1 MSKQKKEKQ
10 PPVLGRLLAYAG
22 GHRWLSVL
30 GCGLSGVSAAVG
42 IFPFVFVWYAA
53 RGILTPGGGV
63 SAGLA
68 RYGWYALAAALLSA
82 AIYFAGLM
90 CTHLAA
96 FRVATNM
103 RKAAAAH
110 LIDLPLGYFNA
121 NLTGRLR
128 KQIDDNAALT
138 ETLLAHTI
146 PDAVGGIVTPILA
159 VGLLFVFDWRM
170 GLACLIPMVIGL
182 VCLMTMMTG
191 TSMKFFEEYQRAGE
205 RISAEATEYVR
216 GIPVVKVFQQTVYSF
231 KSFHAAIL
239 SYRDLASGYAMM
251 CRMPYTLLTVVLNA
265 MFLLL
270 MPLGMVLIGGAADGW
285 AVLAD
290 LVFYIFFAP
299 QLAFMM
305 ERLMYAVNAQMEAAE
320 AVNKLEAILKESPLP
335 EPAADS
341 GSKPA
346 DSGISFENV
355 TFSYDGAD
363 RPALTNVSFHLPQ
376 GEAWA
381 LVGPSGGGKTTIAR
395 LIPRFFDAQAGAV
408 LLGGRDVRSIP
419 TAELME
425 QISFV
430 FQEVRLFK
438 KSIRDNIRAAR
449 PDATEAEILHAAQL
463 AQCSDILEKTPGG
476 LDAVIGA
483 KGVYLSGGEMQRIA
497 LARAILKDAPIVVL
511 DEASSFADPENEAK
525 IQKAFEALM
534 KGKTVLMIA
543 HRLSTVRNMDRI
555 LVVRDGEIAEE
566 GAAYTPLCG
575 RNTKR
580 PRSGRWEVPHDR
592 THPRKI
598 RHDGEGRKRLCGRRV
613 LVRTGQHQQ
622 NAAGGRAGHGALRH
636 RRGADKRH
644 RPKGGSYAL
653 SGRGYPCPRRA
664 LCDLPDPVQSP
675 IRSHLPGK
683 RQPPHPA
690 GGGAAPA
697 PAVLLWK
704 P

>member
-1 MSKQKKEKQ
+1 MSKQRKEKQ
-10 PPVLGRLLAYAG
+10 PPVLGRLLEYAG
-22 GHRWLSVL
+22 EHKWLSVL
-30 GCGLSGVSAAVG
+30 GCGLSGVSAAAG

-63 SAGLA
+63 PAGLA

-82 AIYFAGLM
+82 VIYFAGLM

-103 RKAAAAH
+103 RKAAVAH

-159 VGLLFVFDWRM
+159 VVLLFVFDWRM
-170 GLACLIPMVIGL
+170 GLACLIPMIIGL
-182 VCLMTMMTG
+182 VCLMSMMTG
-191 TSMKFFEEYQRAGE
+191 TGMKFFEEYQRAGE

-239 SYRDLASGYAMM
+239 SYRDLANGYAMM

-270 MPLGMVLIGGAADGW
+270 MPLGMVLVGGADGW

-305 ERLMYAVNAQMEAAE
+305 ERLMYAANAQMEAAE

-335 EPAADS
+335 ESAADS

-346 DSGISFENV
+346 DSSISFENV

-363 RPALTNVSFHLPQ
+363 RSALTNVSFHLPQ

-395 LIPRFFDAQAGAV
+395 LIPRFFDVQAGAV

-534 KGKTVLMIA
+534 KDKTVLMIA

-555 LVVRDGEIAEE
+555 LVIRDGGIAEE
-566 GAAYTPLCG
+566 GKHSELLERGGVYAAM
-575 RNTKR
+575 
-580 PRSGRWEVPHDR
+580 WEEYQ
-592 THPRKI
+592 K
-598 RHDGEGRKRLCGRRV
+598 
-613 LVRTGQHQQ
+613 
-622 NAAGGRAGHGALRH
+622 AAQW
-636 RRGADKRH
+636 K
-644 RPKGGSYAL
+644 
-653 SGRGYPCPRRA
+653 
-664 LCDLPDPVQSP
+664 V
-675 IRSHLPGK
+675 
-683 RQPPHPA
+683 
-690 GGGAAPA
+690 GGAA
-697 PAVLLWK
+697 
-704 P
+704 

>member
-1 MSKQKKEKQ
+1 MKQKKKSDIA
-10 PPVLGRLLAYAG
+10 VLLGYAG
-22 GHRWLSVL
+22 SYKGLTFLGLALSAVSMLLSMAPYICIWL
-30 GCGLSGVSAAVG
+30 
-42 IFPFVFVWYAA
+42 AA
-53 RGILTPGGGV
+53 RDLIAVAPDWTAAQSV
-63 SAGLA
+63 AQ
-68 RYGWYALAAALLSA
+68 YGWLAFAFAVAGIVL
-82 AIYFAGLM
+82 YFAGLM

-96 FRVATNM
+96 FRTAANIRKQGVAHVMKAPLGFFDSNASGLI
-103 RKAAAAH
+103 RGRLDAAAA
-110 LIDLPLGYFNA
+110 D
-121 NLTGRLR
+121 
-128 KQIDDNAALT
+128 T
-138 ETLLAHTI
+138 ETLLAHNLADIVGTI
-146 PDAVGGIVTPILA
+146 TLFLA
-159 VGLLFVFDWRM
+159 MLVMMFVFDWRM
-170 GLACLIPMVIGL
+170 GCACLLAAVISIVAMFSMMGGNNAK
-182 VCLMTMMTG
+182 LMA
-191 TSMKFFEEYQRAGE
+191 EYQAAQDRMTKAG
-205 RISAEATEYVR
+205 TEYVR

-265 MFLLL
+265 IFLFL

-346 DSGISFENV
+346 GSGISFENA

-376 GEAWA
+376 GKAWA

-395 LIPRFFDAQAGAV
+395 LIPRFFDVQEGAV
-408 LLGGRDVRSIP
+408 LLGGQDVRSIP

-463 AQCSDILEKTPGG
+463 AQCGDILEKTPGG
-476 LDAVIGA
+476 LDAVIGT

-555 LVVRDGEIAEE
+555 LVILYGVISLE
-566 GAAYTPLCG
+566 G
-575 RNTKR
+575 K
-580 PRSGRWEVPHDR
+580 HD
-592 THPRKI
+592 
-598 RHDGEGRKRLCGRRV
+598 EL
-613 LVRTGQHQQ
+613 LE
-622 NAAGGRAGHGALRH
+622 
-636 RRGADKRH
+636 
-644 RPKGGSYAL
+644 KGGVYAAMWEE
-653 SGRGYPCPRRA
+653 YQKA
-664 LCDLPDPVQSP
+664 AQWKV
-675 IRSHLPGK
+675 
-683 RQPPHPA
+683 
-690 GGGAAPA
+690 GGAA
-697 PAVLLWK
+697 
-704 P
+704 

>member
-1 MSKQKKEKQ
+1 MSKQKKTKQ
-10 PPVLGRLLAYAG
+10 PPVLGRLLEYAG
-22 GHRWLSVL
+22 GHKWLSVL

-63 SAGLA
+63 PAGLA
-68 RYGWYALAAALLSA
+68 RYGWYALTAALLSA
-82 AIYFAGLM
+82 AVYFAGLM

-96 FRVATNM
+96 FHVATNM
-103 RKAAAAH
+103 RKAAVAH
-110 LIDLPLGYFNA
+110 LVDLPLGYFNA

-170 GLACLIPMVIGL
+170 GLACLIPMIIGL
-182 VCLMTMMTG
+182 VCLMSMMTG
-191 TSMKFFEEYQRAGE
+191 TGMKFFEEYQRAGE

-251 CRMPYTLLTVVLNA
+251 CRMPYTLFTVVLNA

-270 MPLGMVLIGGAADGW
+270 MPLGMVLVGGADGW

-320 AVNKLEAILKESPLP
+320 AVNKLEAILRESPLP

-346 DSGISFENV
+346 DRGISFENV

-395 LIPRFFDAQAGAV
+395 LIPRFFDVQAGAV

-449 PDATEAEILHAAQL
+449 PSATEDEILRAAQL
-463 AQCSDILEKTPGG
+463 AQCGDILGKTPGG

-555 LVVRDGEIAEE
+555 LVIRDGEIAEE
-566 GAAYTPLCG
+566 GKHNELL
-575 RNTKR
+575 
-580 PRSGRWEVPHDR
+580 E
-592 THPRKI
+592 
-598 RHDGEGRKRLCGRRV
+598 
-613 LVRTGQHQQ
+613 
-622 NAAGGRAGHGALRH
+622 
-636 RRGADKRH
+636 
-644 RPKGGSYAL
+644 KGGVYAAMWEE
-653 SGRGYPCPRRA
+653 YQKA
-664 LCDLPDPVQSP
+664 AQWKV
-675 IRSHLPGK
+675 
-683 RQPPHPA
+683 
-690 GGGAAPA
+690 GGAA
-697 PAVLLWK
+697 
-704 P
+704 

>member
-1 MSKQKKEKQ
+1 M
-10 PPVLGRLLAYAG
+10 
-22 GHRWLSVL
+22 
-30 GCGLSGVSAAVG
+30 
-42 IFPFVFVWYAA
+42 
-53 RGILTPGGGV
+53 
-63 SAGLA
+63 
-68 RYGWYALAAALLSA
+68 
-82 AIYFAGLM
+82 
-90 CTHLAA
+90 
-96 FRVATNM
+96 
-103 RKAAAAH
+103 
-110 LIDLPLGYFNA
+110 
-121 NLTGRLR
+121 
-128 KQIDDNAALT
+128 
-138 ETLLAHTI
+138 
-146 PDAVGGIVTPILA
+146 
-159 VGLLFVFDWRM
+159 
-170 GLACLIPMVIGL
+170 
-182 VCLMTMMTG
+182 
-191 TSMKFFEEYQRAGE
+191 
-205 RISAEATEYVR
+205 
-216 GIPVVKVFQQTVYSF
+216 VKVFQQTVYSF
-231 KSFHAAIL
+231 KSFHTAIL

-251 CRMPYTLLTVVLNA
+251 CRMPYTLFTVVLNA

-270 MPLGMVLIGGAADGW
+270 MPLGMVLVGGAADGW

-305 ERLMYAVNAQMEAAE
+305 ERLMYAVNAQREAAE
-320 AVNKLEAILKESPLP
+320 AVNKLEAILRESPLP

-346 DSGISFENV
+346 DRGISFENV

-395 LIPRFFDAQAGAV
+395 LIPRFFDVQAGAV

-449 PDATEAEILHAAQL
+449 PSATEDEILRAAQL
-463 AQCSDILEKTPGG
+463 AQCGDILGKTPGG

-555 LVVRDGEIAEE
+555 LVIRDGEIAEE
-566 GAAYTPLCG
+566 GKHNELL
-575 RNTKR
+575 
-580 PRSGRWEVPHDR
+580 E
-592 THPRKI
+592 
-598 RHDGEGRKRLCGRRV
+598 
-613 LVRTGQHQQ
+613 
-622 NAAGGRAGHGALRH
+622 
-636 RRGADKRH
+636 
-644 RPKGGSYAL
+644 KGGVYAAMWEE
-653 SGRGYPCPRRA
+653 YQKA
-664 LCDLPDPVQSP
+664 AQWKV
-675 IRSHLPGK
+675 
-683 RQPPHPA
+683 
-690 GGGAAPA
+690 GGAA
-697 PAVLLWK
+697 
-704 P
+704 

>member
-1 MSKQKKEKQ
+1 MKKQSN
-10 PPVLGRLLAYAG
+10 LTRLLAYAG
-22 GHRWLSVL
+22 GYKRLTVL
-30 GCGLSGVSAAVG
+30 GCVLSGVAAILGLMPYVCVWMVARNALAVYPDVTAAPELAYWGWMAVLFAVG
-42 IFPFVFVWYAA
+42 NI
-53 RGILTPGGGV
+53 
-63 SAGLA
+63 
-68 RYGWYALAAALLSA
+68 AL
-82 AIYFAGLM
+82 YFAALM
-90 CTHLAA
+90 CTHIAA
-96 FRVATNM
+96 FRTARNIRYAGV
-103 RKAAAAH
+103 AH
-110 LIDLPLGYFNA
+110 LMKLPLGFF
-121 NLTGRLR
+121 TGKQSGQLR
-128 KQIDDNAALT
+128 KIIDDNAALT
-138 ETLLAHTI
+138 EDLLAHKL
-146 PDAVGGIVTPILA
+146 PDLTAAVVTPAAAL
-159 VGLLFVFDWRM
+159 VLLFVFDWRM
-170 GLACLIPMVIGL
+170 GALCLLTMVLAILC
-182 VCLMTMMTG
+182 MM
-191 TSMKFFEEYQRAGE
+191 SMMGGKNAGFFHRYQREIEKMSGE
-205 RISAEATEYVR
+205 AVEYVR

-265 MFLLL
+265 MFLFL

-320 AVNKLEAILKESPLP
+320 AVNKLEAILKESPFP

-346 DSGISFENV
+346 DSSISFENV

-395 LIPRFFDAQAGAV
+395 LIPRFFDVQAGAV

-449 PDATEAEILHAAQL
+449 PDATEAEILQAAQL
-463 AQCSDILEKTPGG
+463 AQCGDILEKTPGG

-566 GAAYTPLCG
+566 G
-575 RNTKR
+575 K
-580 PRSGRWEVPHDR
+580 HD
-592 THPRKI
+592 
-598 RHDGEGRKRLCGRRV
+598 EL
-613 LVRTGQHQQ
+613 LE
-622 NAAGGRAGHGALRH
+622 
-636 RRGADKRH
+636 
-644 RPKGGSYAL
+644 KGGVYAAMWEE
-653 SGRGYPCPRRA
+653 YQKA
-664 LCDLPDPVQSP
+664 AQWKV
-675 IRSHLPGK
+675 
-683 RQPPHPA
+683 
-690 GGGAAPA
+690 GGAA
-697 PAVLLWK
+697 
-704 P
+704 

>member
-10 PPVLGRLLAYAG
+10 PPVLGRLLEYAG
-22 GHRWLSVL
+22 GHKWLSVL

-103 RKAAAAH
+103 RKAAVAH
-110 LIDLPLGYFNA
+110 LVDLPLGYFNA

-159 VGLLFVFDWRM
+159 VVLLFVFDWRM
-170 GLACLIPMVIGL
+170 GLACLIPMIIGL

-191 TSMKFFEEYQRAGE
+191 TGMKFFEEYQRAGE

-231 KSFHAAIL
+231 KSFHTAIL

-251 CRMPYTLLTVVLNA
+251 CRMPYTLFTVVLNA

-270 MPLGMVLIGGAADGW
+270 MPLGMVLVGGADGW

-320 AVNKLEAILKESPLP
+320 AVNKLEAILRESPLP

-346 DSGISFENV
+346 DRGISFENV

-363 RPALTNVSFHLPQ
+363 RPALTNMSFHLPQ

-395 LIPRFFDAQAGAV
+395 LIPRFFDVQAGAV

-449 PDATEAEILHAAQL
+449 PSATEDEILRAAQL
-463 AQCSDILEKTPGG
+463 AQCGDILGKTPGG

-497 LARAILKDAPIVVL
+497 LARVILKDAPIVVL

-555 LVVRDGEIAEE
+555 LVIRDGEIAEE
-566 GAAYTPLCG
+566 GKHNELL
-575 RNTKR
+575 
-580 PRSGRWEVPHDR
+580 E
-592 THPRKI
+592 
-598 RHDGEGRKRLCGRRV
+598 
-613 LVRTGQHQQ
+613 
-622 NAAGGRAGHGALRH
+622 
-636 RRGADKRH
+636 
-644 RPKGGSYAL
+644 KGGVYAAMWEE
-653 SGRGYPCPRRA
+653 YQKA
-664 LCDLPDPVQSP
+664 AQWKV
-675 IRSHLPGK
+675 
-683 RQPPHPA
+683 
-690 GGGAAPA
+690 GGVA
-697 PAVLLWK
+697 
-704 P
+704 

>member
-1 MSKQKKEKQ
+1 MTRQLHHMITRAYFTAVCETIVHDMPREEATKYVDE
-10 PPVLGRLLAYAG
+10 LA
-22 GHRWLSVL
+22 
-30 GCGLSGVSAAVG
+30 
-42 IFPFVFVWYAA
+42 VFFH
-53 RGILTPGGGV
+53 
-63 SAGLA
+63 S
-68 RYGWYALAAALLSA
+68 GWYALAAALLSA

-103 RKAAAAH
+103 RKAAVAH

-159 VGLLFVFDWRM
+159 VVLLFVFDWRM

-182 VCLMTMMTG
+182 ICLMTMMTG
-191 TSMKFFEEYQRAGE
+191 TGMKFFEEYQRAGE

-265 MFLLL
+265 MFLFL

-305 ERLMYAVNAQMEAAE
+305 ERLMYAANAQMEAAE

-346 DSGISFENV
+346 DSGIFFENV

-395 LIPRFFDAQAGAV
+395 LIPRFFDVQAGTV

-463 AQCSDILEKTPGG
+463 AQCGDILEKTPGG

-483 KGVYLSGGEMQRIA
+483 KGVHLSGGEMQRIA

-566 GAAYTPLCG
+566 G
-575 RNTKR
+575 K
-580 PRSGRWEVPHDR
+580 HD
-592 THPRKI
+592 
-598 RHDGEGRKRLCGRRV
+598 EL
-613 LVRTGQHQQ
+613 LE
-622 NAAGGRAGHGALRH
+622 
-636 RRGADKRH
+636 
-644 RPKGGSYAL
+644 KGGVYAVMWEE
-653 SGRGYPCPRRA
+653 YQKA
-664 LCDLPDPVQSP
+664 AQWKVE
-675 IRSHLPGK
+675 
-683 RQPPHPA
+683 
-690 GGGAAPA
+690 GAA
-697 PAVLLWK
+697 
-704 P
+704 

>member
-1 MSKQKKEKQ
+1 MLQTLKKFFNFCGEDNRKLFTAAIWLG
-10 PPVLGRLLAYAG
+10 VLSAICTAKRIPAAYI
-22 GHRWLSVL
+22 V
-30 GCGLSGVSAAVG
+30 
-42 IFPFVFVWYAA
+42 I
-53 RGILTPGGGV
+53 
-63 SAGLA
+63 
-68 RYGWYALAAALLSA
+68 AALLDNNVTTTTLWSSL
-82 AIYFAGLM
+82 AIVGGSVLVSIAINMKSTMLQTRGGYRTCANKRIEIAE
-90 CTHLAA
+90 HL
-96 FRVATNM
+96 RY
-103 RKAAAAH
+103 
-110 LIDLPLGYFNA
+110 LPMGWFNA
-121 NLTGRLR
+121 NSLGEVASVTTNTMENMANVATRVVMVTTRGFLTSG
-128 KQIDDNAALT
+128 IIAAMMFL
-138 ETLLAHTI
+138 
-146 PDAVGGIVTPILA
+146 
-159 VGLLFVFDWRM
+159 FDWRM
-170 GLACLIPMVIGL
+170 GLACLIPMIIGL

-191 TSMKFFEEYQRAGE
+191 RGMKFFEEYQRAGE

-251 CRMPYTLLTVVLNA
+251 CRMPYTLFTVVLNA

-270 MPLGMVLIGGAADGW
+270 MPLGMVLVGGAADGW
-285 AVLAD
+285 AVLAE

-320 AVNKLEAILKESPLP
+320 AVNKLEAILRESPLP

-346 DSGISFENV
+346 DRGISFENV

-395 LIPRFFDAQAGAV
+395 LIPRFFDVQAGAV

-449 PDATEAEILHAAQL
+449 PSATEDEILRAAQL
-463 AQCSDILEKTPGG
+463 AQCGDILGKTPGG

-555 LVVRDGEIAEE
+555 LVIRDGEIAEE
-566 GAAYTPLCG
+566 GKHNELL
-575 RNTKR
+575 
-580 PRSGRWEVPHDR
+580 E
-592 THPRKI
+592 
-598 RHDGEGRKRLCGRRV
+598 
-613 LVRTGQHQQ
+613 
-622 NAAGGRAGHGALRH
+622 
-636 RRGADKRH
+636 
-644 RPKGGSYAL
+644 KGGVYAAMWEE
-653 SGRGYPCPRRA
+653 YQKA
-664 LCDLPDPVQSP
+664 AQWKV
-675 IRSHLPGK
+675 
-683 RQPPHPA
+683 
-690 GGGAAPA
+690 GGAA
-697 PAVLLWK
+697 
-704 P
+704 

>member
-10 PPVLGRLLAYAG
+10 PPVLGRLLEYAG
-22 GHRWLSVL
+22 GHKWLSVL
-30 GCGLSGVSAAVG
+30 GCGLSGVSAAAG

-53 RGILTPGGGV
+53 RGTLTPGGGV
-63 SAGLA
+63 PAGLA

-103 RKAAAAH
+103 RKAAVAH

-146 PDAVGGIVTPILA
+146 PDAVGGIVTPTLA

-170 GLACLIPMVIGL
+170 GLACLIPMIIGL
-182 VCLMTMMTG
+182 VCLMSMMTG
-191 TSMKFFEEYQRAGE
+191 TGMKFFEEYQRAGE

-251 CRMPYTLLTVVLNA
+251 CRMPYTLFTVVLNA

-270 MPLGMVLIGGAADGW
+270 MPLGMVLVGGADGW

-320 AVNKLEAILKESPLP
+320 AVNKLEAILRESPLP

-346 DSGISFENV
+346 GSGISFENV
-355 TFSYDGAD
+355 TFSYDGSD

-376 GEAWA
+376 GAAWA

-395 LIPRFFDAQAGAV
+395 LIPRFFDVQAGAV

-463 AQCSDILEKTPGG
+463 AQCSNILEKTPGG

-555 LVVRDGEIAEE
+555 LVIRDGEIAEE
-566 GAAYTPLCG
+566 GKHDELLERGGVYAAM
-575 RNTKR
+575 
-580 PRSGRWEVPHDR
+580 WEEYQ
-592 THPRKI
+592 K
-598 RHDGEGRKRLCGRRV
+598 
-613 LVRTGQHQQ
+613 
-622 NAAGGRAGHGALRH
+622 AAQW
-636 RRGADKRH
+636 K
-644 RPKGGSYAL
+644 
-653 SGRGYPCPRRA
+653 
-664 LCDLPDPVQSP
+664 V
-675 IRSHLPGK
+675 
-683 RQPPHPA
+683 
-690 GGGAAPA
+690 GGAA
-697 PAVLLWK
+697 
-704 P
+704 

>member
-1 MSKQKKEKQ
+1 MSKQKKAKQ
-10 PPVLGRLLAYAG
+10 PPVLGRLLEYAG
-22 GHRWLSVL
+22 GHKWLSVL
-30 GCGLSGVSAAVG
+30 GCGLSGVSAAGG

-103 RKAAAAH
+103 RKAAVAH

-146 PDAVGGIVTPILA
+146 PDAVGGIVTPLLA

-170 GLACLIPMVIGL
+170 GLACLIPMIIGL
-182 VCLMTMMTG
+182 VCLMSMMTG
-191 TSMKFFEEYQRAGE
+191 TGMKFFEEYQRAGE

-251 CRMPYTLLTVVLNA
+251 CRMPYTLFTVVLNA

-270 MPLGMVLIGGAADGW
+270 MPLGMVLVGGADGW

-341 GSKPA
+341 GSKPE

-395 LIPRFFDAQAGAV
+395 LIPRFFDVQAGAV

-449 PDATEAEILHAAQL
+449 PEATEAEILHAAQL

-555 LVVRDGEIAEE
+555 LVIRDGEIAEE
-566 GAAYTPLCG
+566 GKHSELL
-575 RNTKR
+575 
-580 PRSGRWEVPHDR
+580 E
-592 THPRKI
+592 
-598 RHDGEGRKRLCGRRV
+598 
-613 LVRTGQHQQ
+613 
-622 NAAGGRAGHGALRH
+622 
-636 RRGADKRH
+636 
-644 RPKGGSYAL
+644 KGGVYAAMWEE
-653 SGRGYPCPRRA
+653 YQKA
-664 LCDLPDPVQSP
+664 AQWKV
-675 IRSHLPGK
+675 
-683 RQPPHPA
+683 
-690 GGGAAPA
+690 GGAA
-697 PAVLLWK
+697 
-704 P
+704 

>member
-1 MSKQKKEKQ
+1 MSKQRKEKQ
-10 PPVLGRLLAYAG
+10 PPVLGRLLEYAG
-22 GHRWLSVL
+22 GHKWLSVL

-138 ETLLAHTI
+138 ETLLAHTV
-146 PDAVGGIVTPILA
+146 PDAVGGIVTPLLA

-170 GLACLIPMVIGL
+170 GLACLIPMIIGL
-182 VCLMTMMTG
+182 ICLMTMMTG

-251 CRMPYTLLTVVLNA
+251 CRMPYTMFTVVLNA

-341 GSKPA
+341 ESKPA

-355 TFSYDGAD
+355 TFSYDGSD

-395 LIPRFFDAQAGAV
+395 LIPRFFDVQAGAV

-463 AQCSDILEKTPGG
+463 AQCGDILEKTPGG

-555 LVVRDGEIAEE
+555 LVIRDGEIAEE
-566 GAAYTPLCG
+566 GKHDELLERGGVYAAM
-575 RNTKR
+575 
-580 PRSGRWEVPHDR
+580 WEEYQ
-592 THPRKI
+592 K
-598 RHDGEGRKRLCGRRV
+598 
-613 LVRTGQHQQ
+613 
-622 NAAGGRAGHGALRH
+622 AAQW
-636 RRGADKRH
+636 K
-644 RPKGGSYAL
+644 
-653 SGRGYPCPRRA
+653 
-664 LCDLPDPVQSP
+664 V
-675 IRSHLPGK
+675 
-683 RQPPHPA
+683 
-690 GGGAAPA
+690 GGAA
-697 PAVLLWK
+697 
-704 P
+704 

>member
-10 PPVLGRLLAYAG
+10 PPVLGRLLEYAG
-22 GHRWLSVL
+22 GHKWLSVL

-63 SAGLA
+63 PAGLA

-170 GLACLIPMVIGL
+170 GLACLIPMIIGL

-191 TSMKFFEEYQRAGE
+191 RGMKFFEEYQRAGE

-231 KSFHAAIL
+231 KSFHTAIL

-251 CRMPYTLLTVVLNA
+251 CRMPYTLFTVVLNA

-270 MPLGMVLIGGAADGW
+270 MPLGMLLIGGADGW

-320 AVNKLEAILKESPLP
+320 AVNKLEAILRESPLP

-346 DSGISFENV
+346 DRGISFENV

-395 LIPRFFDAQAGAV
+395 LIPRFFDVQAGAV

-449 PDATEAEILHAAQL
+449 PSATEDEILRAAQL
-463 AQCSDILEKTPGG
+463 AQCGDILGKTPGG

-555 LVVRDGEIAEE
+555 LVIRDGEIAEE
-566 GAAYTPLCG
+566 GKHNELL
-575 RNTKR
+575 
-580 PRSGRWEVPHDR
+580 E
-592 THPRKI
+592 
-598 RHDGEGRKRLCGRRV
+598 
-613 LVRTGQHQQ
+613 
-622 NAAGGRAGHGALRH
+622 
-636 RRGADKRH
+636 
-644 RPKGGSYAL
+644 KGGVYAAMWEE
-653 SGRGYPCPRRA
+653 YQKA
-664 LCDLPDPVQSP
+664 AQWKV
-675 IRSHLPGK
+675 
-683 RQPPHPA
+683 
-690 GGGAAPA
+690 GGAA
-697 PAVLLWK
+697 
-704 P
+704 

>member
-1 MSKQKKEKQ
+1 MSKQKKTKQ
-10 PPVLGRLLAYAG
+10 PSVLGRLLAYAG
-22 GHRWLSVL
+22 GHKWLSVL

-63 SAGLA
+63 PAGLA

-82 AIYFAGLM
+82 AVYFAGLM

-103 RKAAAAH
+103 RKASVAH

-159 VGLLFVFDWRM
+159 VVLLFVFDWRM
-170 GLACLIPMVIGL
+170 GLACLIPMIIGL
-182 VCLMTMMTG
+182 VCLMSMMTG
-191 TSMKFFEEYQRAGE
+191 TGMKFFEEYQRAGE

-346 DSGISFENV
+346 GSGISFENV

-363 RPALTNVSFHLPQ
+363 RPALTNMSFHLPQ

-381 LVGPSGGGKTTIAR
+381 LVGPSGSGKSTIAK
-395 LIPRFFDAQAGAV
+395 LILRFHDATSGAV
-408 LLGGRDVRSIP
+408 FFRGEDVRSIP
-419 TAELME
+419 QGDLRNRIAYVPQKAWLFSGTIADNLRHGKADATLPEME
-425 QISFV
+425 HALSVAQASFV
-430 FQEVRLFK
+430 QELPEQLDSFVAQGGSNFSGGQKQRLSIARALMKQADLYIFDDSFSALDFK
-438 KSIRDNIRAAR
+438 TDAALR
-449 PDATEAEILHAAQL
+449 KALQPETRHAAVLIIAQRVSTILHADQ
-463 AQCSDILEKTPGG
+463 IL
-476 LDAVIGA
+476 
-483 KGVYLSGGEMQRIA
+483 
-497 LARAILKDAPIVVL
+497 VL
-511 DEASSFADPENEAK
+511 DDGKIVGAGTHESLMQTCPVYQDIAKSQQKGEEAN
-525 IQKAFEALM
+525 
-534 KGKTVLMIA
+534 G
-543 HRLSTVRNMDRI
+543 
-555 LVVRDGEIAEE
+555 
-566 GAAYTPLCG
+566 
-575 RNTKR
+575 
-580 PRSGRWEVPHDR
+580 
-592 THPRKI
+592 
-598 RHDGEGRKRLCGRRV
+598 
-613 LVRTGQHQQ
+613 
-622 NAAGGRAGHGALRH
+622 
-636 RRGADKRH
+636 
-644 RPKGGSYAL
+644 
-653 SGRGYPCPRRA
+653 
-664 LCDLPDPVQSP
+664 
-675 IRSHLPGK
+675 
-683 RQPPHPA
+683 
-690 GGGAAPA
+690 
-697 PAVLLWK
+697 
-704 P
+704 

>member
-10 PPVLGRLLAYAG
+10 PPVLGRLLEYAG
-22 GHRWLSVL
+22 GHKWLSVL

-63 SAGLA
+63 PAGLA

-103 RKAAAAH
+103 RKAAVAH

-146 PDAVGGIVTPILA
+146 PDAVGGIVTPLLA

-191 TSMKFFEEYQRAGE
+191 TGMKFFEAYQRAGE

-270 MPLGMVLIGGAADGW
+270 MPLGMLLVGGADGW

-346 DSGISFENV
+346 GSGISFENV

-395 LIPRFFDAQAGAV
+395 LIPRFFDVQAGAV

-425 QISFV
+425 QISMV
-430 FQEVRLFK
+430 FQRVYLFQDT
-438 KSIRDNIRAAR
+438 IYNNIIMGK
-449 PDATEAEILHAAQL
+449 PDATEEEVYEAARKARCYDFIMALPDGFQTVVG
-463 AQCSDILEKTPGG
+463 EGG
-476 LDAVIGA
+476 AT
-483 KGVYLSGGEMQRIA
+483 LSGGEKQRISI
-497 LARAILKDAPIVVL
+497 ARCILKDAPIVIL
-511 DEASSFADPENEAK
+511 DEATASVDTDNESY
-525 IQKAFEALM
+525 IQEAISELV
-534 KGKTVLMIA
+534 KGKTLLVIA
-543 HRLSTVRNMDRI
+543 HRLNTICQADQI
-555 LVVRDGEIAEE
+555 LVIADGRISEQGTHDELIAKA
-566 GAAYTPLCG
+566 GIYQDFV
-575 RNTKR
+575 NI
-580 PRSGRWEVPHDR
+580 
-592 THPRKI
+592 RK
-598 RHDGEGRKRLCGRRV
+598 KSSSWSL
-613 LVRTGQHQQ
+613 
-622 NAAGGRAGHGALRH
+622 A
-636 RRGADKRH
+636 
-644 RPKGGSYAL
+644 
-653 SGRGYPCPRRA
+653 
-664 LCDLPDPVQSP
+664 
-675 IRSHLPGK
+675 
-683 RQPPHPA
+683 
-690 GGGAAPA
+690 
-697 PAVLLWK
+697 
-704 P
+704 

>member
-10 PPVLGRLLAYAG
+10 PPVLGRLLEYAG

-30 GCGLSGVSAAVG
+30 GCGLSGVSAAAG

-63 SAGLA
+63 PAGLA

-103 RKAAAAH
+103 RKAAVAH
-110 LIDLPLGYFNA
+110 LVDLPLGYFNA

-170 GLACLIPMVIGL
+170 GLACLIPMIIGL
-182 VCLMTMMTG
+182 IYLMSMMTG

-239 SYRDLASGYAMM
+239 SYRDLARGYAMM
-251 CRMPYTLLTVVLNA
+251 CRMPYTLFTVVLNA
-265 MFLLL
+265 MFLFL
-270 MPLGMVLIGGAADGW
+270 MPLGMVLVGGAADGW

-305 ERLMYAVNAQMEAAE
+305 ERLMYAANAQMEAAE

-346 DSGISFENV
+346 DSSISFENV
-355 TFSYDGAD
+355 TFS
-363 RPALTNVSFHLPQ
+363 
-376 GEAWA
+376 
-381 LVGPSGGGKTTIAR
+381 
-395 LIPRFFDAQAGAV
+395 
-408 LLGGRDVRSIP
+408 
-419 TAELME
+419 
-425 QISFV
+425 
-430 FQEVRLFK
+430 
-438 KSIRDNIRAAR
+438 
-449 PDATEAEILHAAQL
+449 
-463 AQCSDILEKTPGG
+463 
-476 LDAVIGA
+476 
-483 KGVYLSGGEMQRIA
+483 
-497 LARAILKDAPIVVL
+497 
-511 DEASSFADPENEAK
+511 
-525 IQKAFEALM
+525 
-534 KGKTVLMIA
+534 
-543 HRLSTVRNMDRI
+543 
-555 LVVRDGEIAEE
+555 
-566 GAAYTPLCG
+566 
-575 RNTKR
+575 
-580 PRSGRWEVPHDR
+580 
-592 THPRKI
+592 
-598 RHDGEGRKRLCGRRV
+598 
-613 LVRTGQHQQ
+613 
-622 NAAGGRAGHGALRH
+622 
-636 RRGADKRH
+636 
-644 RPKGGSYAL
+644 
-653 SGRGYPCPRRA
+653 
-664 LCDLPDPVQSP
+664 
-675 IRSHLPGK
+675 
-683 RQPPHPA
+683 
-690 GGGAAPA
+690 
-697 PAVLLWK
+697 
-704 P
+704 

>member
-1 MSKQKKEKQ
+1 MSKQRKEKQ
-10 PPVLGRLLAYAG
+10 PPVLGRLLEYAG
-22 GHRWLSVL
+22 GHKWLSVL
-30 GCGLSGVSAAVG
+30 GCGLSGVSAAAG

-63 SAGLA
+63 PAGLA

-103 RKAAAAH
+103 RKAAVAH

-146 PDAVGGIVTPILA
+146 PDAVGGIVTPVLA

-170 GLACLIPMVIGL
+170 GLACLIPMLIGL
-182 VCLMTMMTG
+182 VCLMSMMTG
-191 TSMKFFEEYQRAGE
+191 TGMKFFEEYQRAGE

-265 MFLLL
+265 MFLFL

-335 EPAADS
+335 EPAANG

-395 LIPRFFDAQAGAV
+395 LIPRFFDVQEGAV

-419 TAELME
+419 AAELME
-425 QISFV
+425 QISFA

-476 LDAVIGA
+476 LDAVIGS

-555 LVVRDGEIAEE
+555 LVIRDGEIAEE
-566 GAAYTPLCG
+566 G
-575 RNTKR
+575 K
-580 PRSGRWEVPHDR
+580 HD
-592 THPRKI
+592 
-598 RHDGEGRKRLCGRRV
+598 EL
-613 LVRTGQHQQ
+613 LE
-622 NAAGGRAGHGALRH
+622 
-636 RRGADKRH
+636 
-644 RPKGGSYAL
+644 KGGVYAAMWEE
-653 SGRGYPCPRRA
+653 YQKA
-664 LCDLPDPVQSP
+664 AQWKV
-675 IRSHLPGK
+675 
-683 RQPPHPA
+683 
-690 GGGAAPA
+690 GGAA
-697 PAVLLWK
+697 
-704 P
+704 

>member
-1 MSKQKKEKQ
+1 MSKQKKTKQ
-10 PPVLGRLLAYAG
+10 PPVLGRLLEYAG
-22 GHRWLSVL
+22 GHKWLSVL

-63 SAGLA
+63 PAGLA

-103 RKAAAAH
+103 RKAAVAH

-182 VCLMTMMTG
+182 VCLMSMMTG
-191 TSMKFFEEYQRAGE
+191 TGMKFFEEYQRAGE

-270 MPLGMVLIGGAADGW
+270 MPLGMLLIGGAADGW

-320 AVNKLEAILKESPLP
+320 AVNKLEAILRESPLP

-341 GSKPA
+341 GNKPA
-346 DSGISFENV
+346 DSSISFENV
-355 TFSYDGAD
+355 TFSYDGAE

-395 LIPRFFDAQAGAV
+395 LIPRFFDVQAGAV
-408 LLGGRDVRSIP
+408 LLGGRDVHSIP

-483 KGVYLSGGEMQRIA
+483 KGVYLSGGEMQK
-497 LARAILKDAPIVVL
+497 LMMARALYKNCRLLLL
-511 DEASSFADPENEAK
+511 DEPTAALDAISENEMYETYSTLLK
-525 IQKAFEALM
+525 NKTALF
-534 KGKTVLMIA
+534 IS
-543 HRLSTVRNMDRI
+543 HRLASTRFCDTILFLGNGRI
-555 LVVRDGEIAEE
+555 KERGTHEE
-566 GAAYTPLCG
+566 L
-575 RNTKR
+575 
-580 PRSGRWEVPHDR
+580 
-592 THPRKI
+592 
-598 RHDGEGRKRLCGRRV
+598 L
-613 LVRTGQHQQ
+613 
-622 NAAGGRAGHGALRH
+622 AL
-636 RRGADKRH
+636 
-644 RPKGGSYAL
+644 GGSYAHMFE
-653 SGRGYPCPRRA
+653 
-664 LCDLPDPVQSP
+664 VQSQYYQETEEH
-675 IRSHLPGK
+675 SL
-683 RQPPHPA
+683 
-690 GGGAAPA
+690 
-697 PAVLLWK
+697 
-704 P
+704 

>member
-1 MSKQKKEKQ
+1 MSKQRKEKQ
-10 PPVLGRLLAYAG
+10 PPVLGRLLEYAG
-22 GHRWLSVL
+22 GHKWLSVL

-103 RKAAAAH
+103 RKAAVAH
-110 LIDLPLGYFNA
+110 LVDLPLGYFNA

-191 TSMKFFEEYQRAGE
+191 RGMKFFEEYQRAGE

-346 DSGISFENV
+346 GSGISFENV

-363 RPALTNVSFHLPQ
+363 RSALTNVSFHLPQ

-395 LIPRFFDAQAGAV
+395 LIPRFFDVQEGAV
-408 LLGGRDVRSIP
+408 LLGGQDVRSIP

-438 KSIRDNIRAAR
+438 KSIRDNIRAALSVR
-449 PDATEAEILHAAQL
+449 RLFLRVRKARLLH
-463 AQCSDILEKTPGG
+463 
-476 LDAVIGA
+476 
-483 KGVYLSGGEMQRIA
+483 
-497 LARAILKDAPIVVL
+497 
-511 DEASSFADPENEAK
+511 
-525 IQKAFEALM
+525 
-534 KGKTVLMIA
+534 
-543 HRLSTVRNMDRI
+543 
-555 LVVRDGEIAEE
+555 
-566 GAAYTPLCG
+566 
-575 RNTKR
+575 
-580 PRSGRWEVPHDR
+580 
-592 THPRKI
+592 
-598 RHDGEGRKRLCGRRV
+598 
-613 LVRTGQHQQ
+613 
-622 NAAGGRAGHGALRH
+622 
-636 RRGADKRH
+636 
-644 RPKGGSYAL
+644 
-653 SGRGYPCPRRA
+653 
-664 LCDLPDPVQSP
+664 
-675 IRSHLPGK
+675 
-683 RQPPHPA
+683 
-690 GGGAAPA
+690 
-697 PAVLLWK
+697 VLLL
-704 P
+704 PT

>member
-22 GHRWLSVL
+22 GHKWLSVL
-30 GCGLSGVSAAVG
+30 GCGLSGVSAAAG

-63 SAGLA
+63 PAGLA

-103 RKAAAAH
+103 RKAAVAH

-170 GLACLIPMVIGL
+170 GLACLIPMIIGL

-191 TSMKFFEEYQRAGE
+191 RGMKFFEEYQRAGE

-231 KSFHAAIL
+231 KSFHTAIL

-251 CRMPYTLLTVVLNA
+251 CRMPYTLFTVVLNA

-270 MPLGMVLIGGAADGW
+270 MPLGMVLVGGAADGW

-320 AVNKLEAILKESPLP
+320 AVNKLEAILRESPLP

-346 DSGISFENV
+346 DRGISFENV

-395 LIPRFFDAQAGAV
+395 LILCG
-408 LLGGRDVRSIP
+408 
-419 TAELME
+419 
-425 QISFV
+425 
-430 FQEVRLFK
+430 
-438 KSIRDNIRAAR
+438 AR
-449 PDATEAEILHAAQL
+449 PSATEDEILRAAQL
-463 AQCSDILEKTPGG
+463 AQCGDILGKTPGG

-555 LVVRDGEIAEE
+555 LVIRDGGIAEE
-566 GAAYTPLCG
+566 G
-575 RNTKR
+575 K
-580 PRSGRWEVPHDR
+580 HD
-592 THPRKI
+592 
-598 RHDGEGRKRLCGRRV
+598 EL
-613 LVRTGQHQQ
+613 LE
-622 NAAGGRAGHGALRH
+622 
-636 RRGADKRH
+636 
-644 RPKGGSYAL
+644 KGGVYAAMWEE
-653 SGRGYPCPRRA
+653 YQKA
-664 LCDLPDPVQSP
+664 AQWKV
-675 IRSHLPGK
+675 
-683 RQPPHPA
+683 
-690 GGGAAPA
+690 GGAA
-697 PAVLLWK
+697 
-704 P
+704 

>member
-10 PPVLGRLLAYAG
+10 PPVLGRLLEYAG
-22 GHRWLSVL
+22 GHKWLSVL

-63 SAGLA
+63 PAGLA

-170 GLACLIPMVIGL
+170 GLACLIPMIIGL

-191 TSMKFFEEYQRAGE
+191 RGMKFFEEYQRAGE

-231 KSFHAAIL
+231 KSFHTAIL

-251 CRMPYTLLTVVLNA
+251 CRMPYTLFTVVLNA

-270 MPLGMVLIGGAADGW
+270 MPLGMLLIGGADGW

-320 AVNKLEAILKESPLP
+320 AVNKLEAIFRESPLP

-346 DSGISFENV
+346 DRGISFENV

-395 LIPRFFDAQAGAV
+395 LIPRFFDVQAGAV

-449 PDATEAEILHAAQL
+449 PSATEDEILRAAQL
-463 AQCSDILEKTPGG
+463 AQCGDILGKTPGG

-555 LVVRDGEIAEE
+555 LVIRDGEIAEE
-566 GAAYTPLCG
+566 GKHNELL
-575 RNTKR
+575 
-580 PRSGRWEVPHDR
+580 E
-592 THPRKI
+592 
-598 RHDGEGRKRLCGRRV
+598 
-613 LVRTGQHQQ
+613 
-622 NAAGGRAGHGALRH
+622 
-636 RRGADKRH
+636 
-644 RPKGGSYAL
+644 KGGVYAAMWEE
-653 SGRGYPCPRRA
+653 YQKA
-664 LCDLPDPVQSP
+664 AQWKV
-675 IRSHLPGK
+675 
-683 RQPPHPA
+683 
-690 GGGAAPA
+690 GGAA
-697 PAVLLWK
+697 
-704 P
+704 

>member
-22 GHRWLSVL
+22 GHKWLSVL
-30 GCGLSGVSAAVG
+30 GCGLSGVSAAAG

-63 SAGLA
+63 PAGLA
-68 RYGWYALAAALLSA
+68 RYGWYALSAALLSA

-103 RKAAAAH
+103 RKAAVAH

-159 VGLLFVFDWRM
+159 VVLLFVFDWRM

-182 VCLMTMMTG
+182 ICLMTMMTG
-191 TSMKFFEEYQRAGE
+191 TGMKFFEAYQRAGE

-265 MFLLL
+265 MFLFL

-363 RPALTNVSFHLPQ
+363 RPALTNMSFHLPQ

-395 LIPRFFDAQAGAV
+395 LIPRFFDVQAGAV
-408 LLGGRDVRSIP
+408 LLGGRHRGGDITRG
-419 TAELME
+419 
-425 QISFV
+425 
-430 FQEVRLFK
+430 
-438 KSIRDNIRAAR
+438 AACPVQR
-449 PDATEAEILHAAQL
+449 
-463 AQCSDILEKTPGG
+463 
-476 LDAVIGA
+476 
-483 KGVYLSGGEMQRIA
+483 YSG
-497 LARAILKDAPIVVL
+497 KDA
-511 DEASSFADPENEAK
+511 
-525 IQKAFEALM
+525 
-534 KGKTVLMIA
+534 
-543 HRLSTVRNMDRI
+543 
-555 LVVRDGEIAEE
+555 
-566 GAAYTPLCG
+566 
-575 RNTKR
+575 
-580 PRSGRWEVPHDR
+580 
-592 THPRKI
+592 
-598 RHDGEGRKRLCGRRV
+598 
-613 LVRTGQHQQ
+613 
-622 NAAGGRAGHGALRH
+622 GRAGRCDRCQGRVPLR
-636 RRGADKRH
+636 R
-644 RPKGGSYAL
+644 
-653 SGRGYPCPRRA
+653 
-664 LCDLPDPVQSP
+664 
-675 IRSHLPGK
+675 
-683 RQPPHPA
+683 
-690 GGGAAPA
+690 
-697 PAVLLWK
+697 
-704 P
+704 